1 MTPQQV
7 NHIEKYGRVRGV
19 QTGELLV
26 EQGDVAPPFYVII
39 EGELEILRPFGTHET
54 LVTVHRSGQF
64 TGEVNMLSGRRSL
77 GTGTCYQAR

>member
-1 MTPQQV
+1 LR
-7 NHIEKYGRVRGV
+7 EV

-26 EQGDVAPPFYVII
+26 EQGDVAPHFYII
-39 EGELEILRPFGTHET
+39 VAGELEILRPFGTHET

-77 GTGTCYQAR
+77 VEYVLPSQVK